1 MRHALDWLDVHS
13 KRRPLWLAACAF
25 AAGLCA
31 PLPACA
37 VVAAALV
44 AFRRRCL
51 VVAAAA
57 LFAGALRAAVPDAP
71 PPIPFDRV
79 VTVRGTV
86 ARVFEG
92 DPALPWSLRE
102 VVLDLDD
109 PPARVLARGA
119 LAPRDA
125 GPGDRVEATGVFA
138 PLPPEGKPRAWLE
151 RMGAQA
157 VLHASGAL
165 RPLTGDPG
173 PLDRLRRLRRTWG
186 ELLSAR
192 IDDDLS
198 ARLARSILLGDRN
211 AVPRDSEQAFR
222 ATGTTHVLVASG
234 MNVVLLAGVV
244 GWVLSRLGASRA
256 TVRGVIVLLALLYSV
271 VAGAEAPIVR
281 AAVSLSAWLLAET
294 AGRPA
299 DSLNLIGL
307 AALAILAIDPAQR
320 ADPGFQLS
328 FVSVVSLV
336 VLTPAILGPRRVL
349 EEDGALARLR
359 EGTRRA
365 LATNLAAWTGTAPLV
380 LLHFGMVAPVG
391 LAVNLVVAPLVGL
404 VLTSA
409 LAVLAWQALPCPT
422 PFPLPLAVVASARAL
437 DWVVRLGARVPYGC
451 LRVEPPTPTAVVV
464 CYAAMAGGVLL
475 TKRWGRVGLAMGAL
489 CGALA
494 LGAA

>member
-1 MRHALDWLDVHS
+1 MRTALDWLDVHS

-25 AAGLCA
+25 ATGLCVSITA
-31 PLPACA
+31 GAL
-37 VVAAALV
+37 VAAALL
-44 AFRRRCL
+44 ASRRRAL
-51 VVAAAA
+51 VLAAAA
-57 LFAGALRAAVPDAP
+57 LLAGALRAAVPTDP

-92 DPALPWSLRE
+92 DPAAPWSLRE

-109 PPARVLARGA
+109 PPARVLARGG

-125 GPGDRVEATGVFA
+125 GPGDRLEATGLLA
-138 PLPPEGKPRAWLE
+138 PLPPPGKARTWIE

-157 VLHASGAL
+157 ILRATGDL
-165 RPLTGDPG
+165 RPLGGDPG

-186 ELLSAR
+186 EVLSAR
-192 IDDDLS
+192 IDDTLS
-198 ARLARSILLGDRN
+198 ARLARSILLGDRA

-244 GWVLSRLGASRA
+244 AWVLSRLGASRT
-256 TVRGVIVLLALLYSV
+256 TVRGVIVLLTLLYAV

-294 AGRPA
+294 ARRPA

-307 AALAILAIDPAQR
+307 AALAILAIDPSQR

-336 VLTPAILGPRRVL
+336 ILTPAVLGPRRVR
-349 EEDGALARLR
+349 EEEGRLARLR

-365 LATNLAAWTGTAPLV
+365 FAANVAAWTGTAPLV

-404 VLTSA
+404 VLASA

-437 DWVVRLGARVPYGC
+437 DWVVRLGARVPFGC
-451 LRVEPPTPTAVVV
+451 LRLEPPAPAAVLL
-464 CYAAMAGGVLL
+464 CYAALAGGALL
-475 TKRWGRVGLAMGAL
+475 SKRNGRLGLAVGVLVGAV
-489 CGALA
+489 ALA
-494 LGAA
+494 CA